1 MFKNIPYPQVPTLE
15 QSLQIE
21 IFCQEMKTY
30 PTSKI
35 IETILENHKL
45 YHQNLMQ
52 IEDKHAVSY
61 EKQFSLIALE
71 KILPSCSQELLIAM
85 AKDALWYQTT
95 SANML
100 KIQQETYEK
109 NATI

>member
-1 MFKNIPYPQVPTLE
+1 MFKNIPYLQVPTLE
-15 QSLQIE
+15 QSLQIQ

-30 PTSKI
+30 PVNKI

-61 EKQFSLIALE
+61 ERQFSLIALE

-100 KIQQETYEK
+100 KTQQETHEK